1 MLGQHPEFDE
11 EIITEAKKRLNF
23 SDEEFVQVIGQ
34 PKRSYRGFK
43 TYHETFRRLRPFF
56 YLMYKT
62 NMVPKSFY
70 LKYTK

>member
-1 MLGQHPEFDE
+1 M
-11 EIITEAKKRLNF
+11 KKRLNF
-23 SDEEFVQVIGQ
+23 TDDEFDQVISQ
-34 PKRSYRGFK
+34 PKRTYRDFK

-62 NMVPKSFY
+62 NRVPKSFY